1 MSEGSFYPGK
11 ELGLFSEA
19 RNWKKYFGFWLAPY
33 IKGSVL
39 EVGAGIG
46 STTHLLCTGK
56 ETEWL
61 CLEPDHDLAAAL
73 RRKIKSSQLP
83 AICRIKTGTIADLT
97 SRRRFQTILYIDV
110 LEHVSDDREE
120 MRRAERL
127 LCPGGFLI
135 VLAPAHHWLMS
146 QFDKAI
152 GHQRRYTFRSLQAVV
167 PASLSPIKILY
178 LDSAGL
184 VASLG
189 NKLLINKVPP
199 TLGPI
204 LFWDRVLVPISRV
217 LDKLLRRRLGK
228 SVLGIW
234 KKESR
239 PS

>member
-1 MSEGSFYPGK
+1 VSEGSFYPGK
-11 ELGLFSEA
+11 ELTLFSEA
-19 RNWKKYFGFWLAPY
+19 RNWKRYFGSWLAPY

-39 EVGAGIG
+39 EVGAGLG
-46 STTHLLCTGK
+46 STTHFLCTGT

-73 RRKIKSSQLP
+73 RRKIKSSQLL
-83 AICRIKTGTIADLT
+83 AVCRVKTGTIADLT
-97 SRRRFQTILYIDV
+97 GRRRFQTILYIDV
-110 LEHVSDDREE
+110 LEHVSDDRAE

-135 VLAPAHHWLMS
+135 VLAPAHRWLMS
-146 QFDKAI
+146 RFDEAV
-152 GHQRRYTFRSLQAVV
+152 GHRRRYTFRSLREVV
-167 PASLSPIKILY
+167 PASLSPIKTLY

-184 VASLG
+184 IVSLG
-189 NKLLINKVPP
+189 NKILMNKALP
-199 TLGPI
+199 TLGQI
-204 LFWDRVLVPISRV
+204 LFWDWVLVPISRV
-217 LDKLLRRRLGK
+217 LDILLIRRWGR